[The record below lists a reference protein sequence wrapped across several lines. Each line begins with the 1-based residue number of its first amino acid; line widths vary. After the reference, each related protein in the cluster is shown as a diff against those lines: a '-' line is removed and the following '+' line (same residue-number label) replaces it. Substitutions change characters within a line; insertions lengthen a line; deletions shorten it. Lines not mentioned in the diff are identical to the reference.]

1 MRPETLSKRDSNTG
15 VFCETCEIFKNTY
28 FEEHL
33 RKTAS
38 TEFVAPTEFLQFDI
52 KSI

>member
-1 MRPETLSKRDSNTG
+1 MFSYELY
-15 VFCETCEIFKNTY
+15 ETY

-38 TEFVAPTEFLQFDI
+38 VCLI
-52 KSI
+52 SKYYNK